1 MSRLALDSL
10 SGSSGAL
17 TRPTGSNQMSI
28 QIIRLAIWLA
38 LDNIN
43 FFIQT
48 IRFFYQTSHWVP
60 VTSPD
65 EPASALVRTGLH
77 RIIIQMHRW
86 EPTSLSSSTG

>member
-1 MSRLALDSL
+1 MSRLVLDNL

-48 IRFFYQTSHWVP
+48 IRLEPVPLSKSSSSFTRP
-60 VTSPD
+60 VTGCRLLHQMSRL
-65 EPASALVRTGLH
+65 ALWLGLDYTG
-77 RIIIQMHRW
+77 
-86 EPTSLSSSTG
+86 